1 MFEKVKLKTYLL
13 AVFSAIIVLGGS
25 RVTLEDCETLYDKK
39 NMCTIINDGRI
50 INFVMED
57 VG

>member
-1 MFEKVKLKTYLL
+1 MIKDYEQ
-13 AVFSAIIVLGGS
+13 IIDLS
-25 RVTLEDCETLYDKK
+25 RVTLEDCETLYEKK

-57 VG
+57 IG